1 MLPKKSYIC
10 GVNLIPK
17 IFTAMKI
24 GIPKEIKNN
33 ENRVGMTPAGVAELV
48 KHGHEV
54 FVQHTAGES
63 SGFADQ
69 EYEKMGAKILPTIED
84 VYQAA
89 DMIIKVKEPIESEY
103 NLVKEG
109 QLVFTYFHFAC
120 SKPLTE
126 AMIKSKGVCLAYET
140 VQLAD
145 RSLPLLTPMSE
156 IAGRMA
162 TINGTYYLQKT
173 KGGNGKL
180 ICGVPGVKPAKVV
193 VLGGGIVGQAAA
205 RVAAGMGADVIITDI
220 SLPRLREIAATMPA
234 NVNTL
239 YSSSQNV
246 ANEIKD
252 ADIVVGAVLIPGAK
266 APHLITRDMLKT
278 MQPGAVLVDVAIDQ
292 GGCFET
298 SHPTTHSEPVYEIDG
313 VIHYAVANIPGAV
326 PYTSTSALTNATL
339 KYALALADKGWRKA
353 CKEDEAL
360 FKGLNI
366 VEGKVTFKAVADV
379 FGLPYEPIEL

>member
-1 MLPKKSYIC
+1 
-10 GVNLIPK
+10 
-17 IFTAMKI
+17 MKI

-120 SKPLTE
+120 SRPLTE

-162 TINGTYYLQKT
+162 TISGTYYLQKT

-298 SHPTTHSEPVYEIDG
+298 SHPTTHSEPIYEVDG